1 VTGCVYWRI
10 PKTGEISRGKKKPG
24 KDLEGSPGFS
34 LSPRVSAT
42 GDVRIMQ
49 NIFRECKRRIE
60 LVLLQRRISRLTN
73 HLIREATQVLDPLPL
88 AELRQIEQI
97 RLNLIRQRNALRTSA
112 EISRIEKRRGL
123 A

>member
-1 VTGCVYWRI
+1 
-10 PKTGEISRGKKKPG
+10 
-24 KDLEGSPGFS
+24 
-34 LSPRVSAT
+34 
-42 GDVRIMQ
+42 MQ

>member
-1 VTGCVYWRI
+1 
-10 PKTGEISRGKKKPG
+10 
-24 KDLEGSPGFS
+24 
-34 LSPRVSAT
+34 
-42 GDVRIMQ
+42 MQ

-60 LVLLQRRISRLTN
+60 LALLQRRIRRLTN
-73 HLIREATQVLDPLPL
+73 HLIQEATQVLDPLPL

-97 RLNLIRQRNALRTSA
+97 RLNLIRKRNALRTSA